1 MYTDFKIMVPTKD
14 NSFCFYPFYALVFK
28 SWKGGSNDLKAVAPC
43 CMMHDTKDIKTGMPY
58 SVMSR
63 GELKGLSPYDI
74 FHHKKFEELRK
85 NLLNNKR
92 DSRCSTCWNL
102 EDKGIRSHRLYTVW
116 GFPEE
121 FKADLKEID
130 ITLSNKCNLACR
142 MCNVGSS
149 HQLEKDV
156 DKLKEN
162 NKLEIF
168 EQASKDA
175 LDLHSG
181 ITPRRQ
187 KPRKPYIR
195 QTIDTNH
202 LIRWIYNNTEKIKI
216 LKASGGEPLYDNN
229 ILTLLKKFVRD
240 GNSKDT
246 ELLFHTNG
254 VLITDKI
261 INLMNEFKTQSHSF
275 SIDGV
280 DSTYNYIR
288 HKSDFFTLENTLKNW
303 LKHSTNVKEL
313 NINFVLSA
321 LNLGNVIDFLEWIA
335 LMFHTK
341 SIGINVFISEVRP
354 RGRGTDIVNLPITY
368 LETIQKNIINYKDTF
383 EQYVCPKSSEDGRT
397 YDYEIDKLL
406 SLIEHA
412 ITNNVCD
419 ISRLYTE
426 ITLLDETR
434 NQSYKN
440 FLNPSLVT
448 ILENYEREID

>member
-1 MYTDFKIMVPTKD
+1 MIPTKD
-14 NSFCFYPFYALVFK
+14 NSFCFYPFYAMVFK

-43 CMMHDTKDIKTGMPY
+43 CMMHDTRDIITGEY
-58 SVMSR
+58 NSVLTR

-92 DSRCSTCWNL
+92 DPRCSTCWNL
-102 EDKGIRSHRLYTVW
+102 EDKGIKSHRLYTEW
-116 GFPEE
+116 DFPEE
-121 FKADLKEID
+121 FKTDLKEID

-149 HQLEKDV
+149 HQLEKDA
-156 DKLKEN
+156 DKLKKN

-168 EQASKDA
+168 EQASNHA
-175 LDLHSG
+175 LTSRPAKSFSKTRHL
-181 ITPRRQ
+181 PRN
-187 KPRKPYIR
+187 
-195 QTIDTNH
+195 IDTNH
-202 LIRWIYNNTEKIKI
+202 LIRWIYNNTEKIKV

-229 ILTLLKKFVRD
+229 ILTLLKKFVID

-246 ELLFHTNG
+246 ELIFHTNG
-254 VLITDKI
+254 VLITDDI
-261 INLMNEFKTQSHSF
+261 IKLMNEFKAQRHSF

-288 HKSDFFTLENTLKNW
+288 HKSDFFTLENTLKHW

-321 LNLGNVIDFLEWIA
+321 LNLDNIVDFLEWIA
-335 LMFHTK
+335 LMFHSK
-341 SIGINVFISEVRP
+341 IRGINVFISEVRP
-354 RGRGTDIVNLPITY
+354 HGRGIDIVNLPIIY
-368 LETIQKNIINYKDTF
+368 LETIQKNIIKYKDKF
-383 EQYVCPKSSEDGRT
+383 EQYDFH
-397 YDYEIDKLL
+397 YEIDKLL

-448 ILENYEREID
+448 ILENYEREINR